1 MRRSIRILIAIVGA
15 LAIVVIVVAI
25 VVASYDWNKQK
36 PWVTAKVSSALNRTV
51 TIDGDLEVHWERDP
65 SLRGIRGWIPGPR
78 VSASKVTI
86 ANPEWAKSRNFATVD
101 HVEFDLSMWPLLA
114 HTISIPAV
122 RFVDPDVNIE
132 RVSDKKNN
140 WTFGTT
146 DDTGD
151 TKSSWKFDV
160 GRVQFARGKIAVL
173 DRVKQLDAHINVDT
187 LHASIPF
194 DELVAQQEAASR
206 KEAAERVGAAGAK
219 KIGSANAEP
228 EPNPTAPSGAT
239 RKTAKAEPQHYAFQW
254 NASGTLH
261 GKPIKG
267 EGRTGGVLALKRADD
282 PFPLQADIRV
292 GDTRIAFVG
301 TLTDPTSP
309 DALDLRL
316 WLSGTT
322 LAQLYDVIGVP
333 LPESPPYATEG
344 RLVGKLEIGS
354 EKLHYEDFTARVGE
368 SDLDGDLTY
377 ENKKP
382 RPLLSGKVESKLL
395 QFRDLAPLIGA
406 HVSDDEAPS
415 APATPGK
422 VLPEEPFRP
431 ERWRAMDADVRFTG
445 DRVFRDSELPIHKMD
460 TRITMDNAVLSLD
473 PLKFRFA
480 YGDVEAT
487 VRMDGT
493 SAPIKGEIKASA
505 KEIQVQRLF
514 KLTDPS
520 QLSLG
525 NANATVE
532 LHGSGNSVGNLLGA
546 TDGEVKALLGSGHIS
561 KVLMEEAAL
570 NVPNIVLAK
579 LAGDK
584 QVEINCAAADF
595 VAKQGVYEARMFV
608 IDTDAAQIVVDG
620 DLNVANETL
629 DLTIHP
635 DSKGVRFF
643 SLRSPI
649 HVKGTFKKP
658 DIGID
663 KGILFA
669 RGAGAIGLA
678 VVAAPAAALL
688 PLTAGHL
695 SDDED
700 RCTPLLESMKKAP
713 SVAPTKDSKNASP
726 AAATTK

>member
-1 MRRSIRILIAIVGA
+1 MRRSFRILIAIVG
-15 LAIVVIVVAI
+15 LLVIGVTIVVIVVAN
-25 VVASYDWNKQK
+25 YDWNKQK
-36 PWVTAKVSSALNRTV
+36 PWVTAKVSGALNRTV
-51 TIDGDLEVHWERDP
+51 TIDGDLEVRWERDP

-101 HVEFDLSMWPLLA
+101 HVEFDLSLWPLL
-114 HTISIPAV
+114 
-122 RFVDPDVNIE
+122 VDPDVDIE

-146 DDTGD
+146 DDNGD
-151 TKSSWKFDV
+151 AKSSWKFDV
-160 GRVQFARGKIAVL
+160 GRVRFARGKIAIL
-173 DRVKQLDAHINVDT
+173 DRVKQLDAHILVDT
-187 LHASIPF
+187 MHASIPF
-194 DELVAQQEAASR
+194 DELVAQQETASR

-219 KIGSANAEP
+219 KIGANEEAP
-228 EPNPTAPSGAT
+228 KPAPPTESGVN
-239 RKTAKAEPQHYAFQW
+239 RKAAKAEPQHYAFQW

-267 EGRTGGVLALKRADD
+267 EGRTGGVFALKRTDD

-301 TLTDPTSP
+301 TLMDPTSP
-309 DALDLRL
+309 DALDVRL

-333 LPESPPYATEG
+333 MPESPPYATEG
-344 RLVGKLEIGS
+344 RLVGKLNVGS
-354 EKLHYEDFTARVGE
+354 ERLHYEDFTARVGG

-406 HVSDDEAPS
+406 HVSDDEAPA
-415 APATPGK
+415 APAAPDK

-431 ERWRAMDADVRFTG
+431 ERWRVMDADVRFTG

-460 TRITMDNAVLSLD
+460 TRITMDNGVLSLD

-480 YGDVEAT
+480 YGDVDASM
-487 VRMDGT
+487 RMDGT
-493 SAPIKGEIKASA
+493 SAPIKGEIKATA

-532 LHGSGNSVGNLLGA
+532 LHGSGSSVGNLLGA

-561 KVLMEEAAL
+561 KVLIEEAAL

-595 VAKQGVYEARMFV
+595 VAKQGIYESRLFV

-620 DLNVANETL
+620 NLNVAKETL

-635 DSKGVRFF
+635 DSKGVRLF

-663 KGILFA
+663 KGILLA

-678 VVAAPAAALL
+678 LVAAPAAALL

-700 RCTPLLESMKKAP
+700 RCTPLLESMKKVPAVSP
-713 SVAPTKDSKNASP
+713 VKDSKGAAP
-726 AAATTK
+726 KAAASK

>member
-1 MRRSIRILIAIVGA
+1 MRRSIRILLAIVGL
-15 LAIVVIVVAI
+15 LAIVVILVVI
-25 VVASYDWNKQK
+25 VVANYDWNKQK
-36 PWVTAKVSSALNRTV
+36 PWVTAKVSSVLNRTV

-65 SLRGIRGWIPGPR
+65 SLRGISAWFPGPR

-86 ANPEWAKSRNFATVD
+86 ANSEWAKSRNFATVD
-101 HVEFDLSMWPLLA
+101 HVEFDVSIWPLLA

-122 RFVDPDVNIE
+122 RFVDPDVDIE

-140 WTFGTT
+140 WTFAST
-146 DDTGD
+146 DDNGD
-151 TKSSWKFDV
+151 AKSSWKFDV
-160 GRVQFARGKIAVL
+160 GRVRFARGKIAIV
-173 DRVKQLDAHINVDT
+173 DRVKQLDVHINIDS

-194 DELVAQQEAASR
+194 NELVAQQQAVSR
-206 KEAAERVGAAGAK
+206 KEAAERVGATGAK
-219 KIGSANAEP
+219 KIGSNDEPPKPAPKAENGANR
-228 EPNPTAPSGAT
+228 NP
-239 RKTAKAEPQHYAFQW
+239 KTEPQHYAFQW

-261 GKPIKG
+261 GKPVKG

-282 PFPLQADIRV
+282 PFPLQADIRL

-301 TLTDPTSP
+301 TLMDPASP

-322 LAQLYDVIGVP
+322 LAQLYDVIGVT

-344 RLVGKLEIGS
+344 RLVGKLDAGS

-377 ENKKP
+377 ENKNP
-382 RPLLSGKVESKLL
+382 RPLLSGNVESKLL

-406 HVSDDEAPS
+406 HVADDEAPA
-415 APATPGK
+415 APAASGK

-431 ERWRAMDADVRFTG
+431 ERWKVMDADVRFTG

-460 TRITMDNAVLSLD
+460 TRITMNNAVLSLD

-480 YGDVEAT
+480 YGDVEAS

-514 KLTDPS
+514 KSTDPS

-525 NANATVE
+525 KANATVE
-532 LHGSGNSVGNLLGA
+532 LHGTGNSVGNLLGA

-561 KVLMEEAAL
+561 KVLIEEAAL
-570 NVPNIVLAK
+570 NVPNIVIAK
-579 LAGDK
+579 LVGDK

-595 VAKQGVYEARMFV
+595 VAAHGVYDARLFLV
-608 IDTDAAQIVVDG
+608 DTDAAQITIDG
-620 DLNVANETL
+620 NLNVADETL
-629 DLTIHP
+629 DLTVHP
-635 DSKGVRFF
+635 DSKGLRLL

-663 KGILFA
+663 KGVLLA
-669 RGAGAIGLA
+669 RSVGAIGLA

-700 RCTPLLESMKKAP
+700 RCTPLLETMKKTPSAP
-713 SVAPTKDSKNASP
+713 AAKDSKRAPPP
-726 AAATTK
+726 AQPPK